1 MRKRKERLGKVV
13 WGKAGGLAQVW
24 SGDRVG
30 QNKAEQYTKGEKQ
43 KRRGLIRNG
52 ERNKTREK
60 DTKNKRRYMNQEVH
74 PCVFKNSTNS
84 RIRYE
89 DKSKLTTIR
98 SYLVLRAVAL
108 VGLTAYQPT

>member
-1 MRKRKERLGKVV
+1 MRKGKERLGKVV

-60 DTKNKRRYMNQEVH
+60 DTKNKRRYMNQEMH
-74 PCVFKNSTNS
+74 PCVFKNGTNS
-84 RIRYE
+84 RIRFE
-89 DKSKLTTIR
+89 DLN
-98 SYLVLRAVAL
+98 
-108 VGLTAYQPT
+108 